1 MNIGDVYFGKREI
14 YFDVHVKPTFVL
26 ASTVK
31 LILLIFGEFST
42 NMWVETWDILHT
54 PNARWL
60 AYYGLHILAWEFVEV
75 LNYRVFFPSSGSHKH
90 SAHFV
95 GEIDWPGAET

>member
-31 LILLIFGEFST
+31 INIVDFWGILYKYVGRNMGYFTHSKCKVAGLLRFAHFGMGICGSAQLST
-42 NMWVETWDILHT
+42 
-54 PNARWL
+54 
-60 AYYGLHILAWEFVEV
+60 
-75 LNYRVFFPSSGSHKH
+75 FFP
-90 SAHFV
+90 
-95 GEIDWPGAET
+95 I